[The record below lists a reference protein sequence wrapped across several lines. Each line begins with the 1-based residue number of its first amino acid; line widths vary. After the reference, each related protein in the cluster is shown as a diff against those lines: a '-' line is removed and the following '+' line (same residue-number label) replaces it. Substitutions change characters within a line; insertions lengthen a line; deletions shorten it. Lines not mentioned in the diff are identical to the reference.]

1 MSDYINS
8 VPPFSQP
15 PQARVELQR
24 QDRPPLQNQQGWQE
38 TTQTVPAGTDKSTS
52 TVPDDAFDR
61 PPVSEPVSRVVP
73 SNVAAI
79 DIDVDMEETL
89 CTDVDLIVDGEDVTD
104 QIRALLVGK
113 FDSNGDPL
121 G

>member
-8 VPPFSQP
+8 VPPFSRP
-15 PQARVELQR
+15 PQARAEPQR
-24 QDRPPLQNQQGWQE
+24 QDMPPLQDQQGWQE
-38 TTQTVPAGTDKSTS
+38 ATQTVPAGTDKSTT
-52 TVPDDAFDR
+52 TVPDDALDR
-61 PPVSEPVSRVVP
+61 PPVSEPVSPAAP
-73 SNVAAI
+73 SNAAAEGS
-79 DIDVDMEETL
+79 DADMEATL
-89 CTDVDLIVDGEDVTD
+89 CTDVDLIVEGEDVTD